1 MFKGK
6 RKSKGKRALIVT
18 DVDPVQPKFRVEK
31 LSLTY
36 NRVENTASGWFT
48 RDNMFAYSFAK
59 EN

>member
-36 NRVENTASGWFT
+36 NRVENTASGWFM
-48 RDNMFAYSFAK
+48 RDTMFAYSFAK